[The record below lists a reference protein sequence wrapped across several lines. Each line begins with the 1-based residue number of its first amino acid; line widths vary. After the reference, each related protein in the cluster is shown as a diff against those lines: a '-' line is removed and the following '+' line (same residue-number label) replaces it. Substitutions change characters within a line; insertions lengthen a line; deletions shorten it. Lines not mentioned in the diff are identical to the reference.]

1 MDVVKDQDTLMMP
14 ARQTSSILSHLW
26 TVLEALGDVQ
36 LENLLDI
43 LQVFD

>member
-1 MDVVKDQDTLMMP
+1 MMP